1 VAPHGKQGSCD
12 DRPRYVIVRCVNLNV
27 CSVGSDINVIFASG
41 MFVVVEIDES
51 TFRNKPKKQNFPNFG
66 AKKINARA
74 AMKEKQ
80 AVRALIF
87 AIYF

>member
-1 VAPHGKQGSCD
+1 
-12 DRPRYVIVRCVNLNV
+12 V

>member
-1 VAPHGKQGSCD
+1 
-12 DRPRYVIVRCVNLNV
+12 
-27 CSVGSDINVIFASG
+27 

-80 AVRALIF
+80 AVGALIF